1 MSLLVM
7 LLLVMLSLLEMLLL
21 LLLLLLHR
29 AAKTI
34 AILPGGSACRLV
46 CLFHYIFT
54 VSLTTGLKT
63 ITNALFRST
72 RMLAEVMTLTLFC
85 MSVFALIALQIYSG
99 KLRQKCILTY
109 PFNTR

>member
-7 LLLVMLSLLEMLLL
+7 LLLVMLSLLEMLL

-46 CLFHYIFT
+46 CLFHYVFS
-54 VSLTTGLKT
+54 VSLITGLKT